1 MKKIRSFIIA
11 GALCLSGCSTT
22 PSADTVDT
30 INTLTVPVLQ
40 SGAQP
45 SGQSAQAVV
54 SCFQDNS
61 AIIGNLSRSLN
72 DNYLQDVSK
81 KDIFDKDSE
90 AFHVY
95 SALTKLE
102 QMSAMNEV
110 YRKEN
115 NIAGLQVINRLLK
128 AVPVAA

>member
-1 MKKIRSFIIA
+1 M
-11 GALCLSGCSTT
+11 
-22 PSADTVDT
+22 
-30 INTLTVPVLQ
+30 
-40 SGAQP
+40 
-45 SGQSAQAVV
+45 
-54 SCFQDNS
+54 
-61 AIIGNLSRSLN
+61 SL
-72 DNYLQDVSK
+72 

-128 AVPVAA
+128 GVPVAA

>member
-30 INTLTVPVLQ
+30 INTLTVPVLH
-40 SGAQP
+40 SDAQL
-45 SGQSAQAVV
+45 SGQSAQA
-54 SCFQDNS
+54 
-61 AIIGNLSRSLN
+61 LK
-72 DNYLQDVSK
+72 DNYLQDASK

>member
-1 MKKIRSFIIA
+1 MF
-11 GALCLSGCSTT
+11 
-22 PSADTVDT
+22 P
-30 INTLTVPVLQ
+30 
-40 SGAQP
+40 
-45 SGQSAQAVV
+45 
-54 SCFQDNS
+54 DNS
-61 AIIGNLSRSLN
+61 AIIGSLSRSLK
-72 DNYLQDVSK
+72 DNYLQDASK

>member
-30 INTLTVPVLQ
+30 INTLTVPVLH
-40 SGAQP
+40 SDAQL

-61 AIIGNLSRSLN
+61 AIIGSLSRSLKN
-72 DNYLQDVSK
+72 NYLQDASK

>member
-1 MKKIRSFIIA
+1 M
-11 GALCLSGCSTT
+11 
-22 PSADTVDT
+22 
-30 INTLTVPVLQ
+30 
-40 SGAQP
+40 
-45 SGQSAQAVV
+45 V

-61 AIIGNLSRSLN
+61 AIIGNLSRSLK

-128 AVPVAA
+128 GVPVAA

>member
-1 MKKIRSFIIA
+1 MKKFRSFIIA
-11 GALCLSGCSTT
+11 GVLCLTGCSAT

-30 INTLTVPVLQ
+30 INTLTVPVLH
-40 SGAQP
+40 SDAQP
-45 SGQSAQAVV
+45 SGQSGQALV
-54 SCFQDNS
+54 SCFQDNT
-61 AIIGNLSRSLN
+61 ALIGSLSQSLK

-81 KDIFDKDSE
+81 KDIFDKDSD

-128 AVPVAA
+128 TVPAVA

>member
-1 MKKIRSFIIA
+1 M
-11 GALCLSGCSTT
+11 
-22 PSADTVDT
+22 DT
-30 INTLTVPVLQ
+30 INTLTVPVLH
-40 SGAQP
+40 SDAQL

-54 SCFQDNS
+54 SCFEDNS
-61 AIIGNLSRSLN
+61 AIIGSLSRSLK
-72 DNYLQDVSK
+72 DNYLQDASK